1 MISLA
6 SLTSPAA
13 MPYGV
18 LAFGAL
24 CLTLV
29 ALRMD
34 RRRGIGPASFVPWD
48 FLMMG
53 GALGTL
59 ILTVLWLRAW
69 LAG

>member
-1 MISLA
+1 MLSFA
-6 SLTSPAA
+6 AFTSPAA
-13 MPYGV
+13 MPYGA
-18 LAFGAL
+18 LAIGAL

-34 RRRGIGPASFVPWD
+34 RRRGIGPAAFVPWD
-48 FLMMG
+48 FLMVG